1 MLDITFIREN
11 LDIVKAALKNKNRED
26 VDLGRILE
34 LAEARKKAA
43 GDISDI
49 NRKRNEAQ
57 AARDA
62 EAGKQ
67 LKDDLKAA
75 EEAYQ
80 ALEKEL
86 VSLLIQVPN
95 IPSADTP
102 VGPGEESNKV
112 LSEWG
117 QKPAFSFAPKAHW
130 DIGRELGL
138 IDNEKA
144 AEVSGARFTYL
155 KGDLAMLQFALIDL
169 AFKTLSSRDEI
180 ARIARE
186 AGIEADSKP
195 FIPVVPPVMMK
206 PQVMNRMARLEPMDE
221 RYVFKEDD
229 IVLVGSA
236 EHTLGPLHMDETI
249 AEDRLPIR
257 YVGYSTSFRREA
269 GAAGKDTRG
278 ILRLHQ
284 FDKVEMETFCLP
296 EHSYAEQDLLVAIQ
310 SDLMKRLNIAHRL
323 IICSTGD
330 QGDADHRHIDLECWM
345 PGQSAQDA
353 SEGLGRYRE
362 THSADLMQGYQARRL
377 NTKVKRASGESEPVH
392 MNDATVFAVGRT
404 LIAILENY
412 QNEDGSVTIPEVLRA
427 YMGKEKLEKANI

>member
-1 MLDITFIREN
+1 
-11 LDIVKAALKNKNRED
+11 
-26 VDLGRILE
+26 
-34 LAEARKKAA
+34 
-43 GDISDI
+43 
-49 NRKRNEAQ
+49 
-57 AARDA
+57 
-62 EAGKQ
+62 
-67 LKDDLKAA
+67 
-75 EEAYQ
+75 
-80 ALEKEL
+80 
-86 VSLLIQVPN
+86 VPN

-102 VGPGEESNKV
+102 VGPDEASNQV

-130 DIGRELGL
+130 DIGHDLGL

-144 AEVSGARFTYL
+144 TEVSGTRFTYL
-155 KGDLAMLQFALIDL
+155 KGDLAMLQFALIDF
-169 AFKTLSSRDEI
+169 AMKTLSSRDEI
-180 ARIARE
+180 ARIAKD
-186 AGIEADSKP
+186 AGIETDTKP
-195 FIPVVPPVMMK
+195 FIPIIPPMMMK
-206 PQVMNRMARLEPMDE
+206 TQVMNRMARLEPMDE
-221 RYVFKEDD
+221 RYIFKEDD

-249 AEDRLPIR
+249 TEERLPIR

-330 QGDADHRHIDLECWM
+330 QGDADHRHIDLECWK
-345 PGQSAQDA
+345 PGQDT
-353 SEGLGRYRE
+353 YRE

-377 NTKVKRASGESEPVH
+377 NTKVKRASGDSEPVH
-392 MNDATVFAVGRT
+392 MNDATVFAIGRT

-427 YMGKEKLEKANI
+427 YMGKEKLEKVSV

>member
-26 VDLGRILE
+26 VDLDRILE

-67 LKDDLKAA
+67 LKDELKAA

-80 ALEKEL
+80 GLEKEL

-102 VGPGEESNKV
+102 VGPGEESNQV
-112 LSEWG
+112 ISEWG

-130 DIGRELGL
+130 DIGHDLGL

-144 AEVSGARFTYL
+144 TEVSGTRFTYL
-155 KGDLAMLQFALIDL
+155 KGDLAMLQFALIDF
-169 AFKTLSSRDEI
+169 AMKTLSSREEVT
-180 ARIARE
+180 RIAKE
-186 AGIEADSKP
+186 AGIETDTKP
-195 FIPVVPPVMMK
+195 FIPVIPPVMMK

-221 RYVFKEDD
+221 RYIFKEDD

-310 SDLMKRLNIAHRL
+310 SDLMKRLNVAHRL

-345 PGQSAQDA
+345 PGQDT
-353 SEGLGRYRE
+353 YRE

-412 QNEDGSVTIPEVLRA
+412 QNEDGSVTVPEVLRA
-427 YMGKEKLEKANI
+427 YMGKEKLEKVNI